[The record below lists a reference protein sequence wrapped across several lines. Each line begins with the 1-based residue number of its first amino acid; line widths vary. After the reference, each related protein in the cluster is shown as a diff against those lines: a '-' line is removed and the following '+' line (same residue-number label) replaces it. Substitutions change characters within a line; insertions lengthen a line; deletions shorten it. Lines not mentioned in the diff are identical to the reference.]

1 MATVTSAVDICNHA
15 LALCGQGRIGSIA
28 PVEDSSQSR
37 ACAQVFTEVL
47 KTALYDV
54 PWNFATRRASLGAP
68 LSETPAYEWTYAFLL
83 PTDPLCLR
91 VLSTNQPS
99 LPWVVEGRKLLIDSS
114 TVSIKYTALITD
126 ESQWDP
132 GFAHAL
138 ALLLAA
144 KIAYTLTKNPK
155 LAEALEQR
163 YFLYRDQHATS
174 NAQEGAPPRRRE
186 STLELVR

>member
-1 MATVTSAVDICNHA
+1 MATVTSVCNHA
-15 LALCGQGRIGSIA
+15 LGLCGQSRIGGIE
-28 PVEDSSQSR
+28 PIEDNDRSR
-37 ACAQVFTEVL
+37 ACAQFFAETLDTV
-47 KTALYDV
+47 LYDV

-68 LSETPAYEWTYAFLL
+68 LSETPAYEWTYAYQL
-83 PTDPLCLR
+83 PSDPYCLR
-91 VLSTNQPS
+91 VLSTNQSS
-99 LPWVVEGRKLLIDSS
+99 LPWVVEGRQLLIDSS
-114 TVSIKYTALITD
+114 AVSIKYTARITD

-138 ALLLAA
+138 ALLLSA